1 VLIDFVSAL
10 ARLLTRHGN
19 RVGAV
24 LYASSVGATIPA
36 RGGRDQVLRL
46 IRDLLDQPQLTRAPT
61 TDLRELLDRARRQI
75 KRRSLVFVISD
86 FVSVPGWE
94 RSLELLA
101 RRHEVLAIRL
111 VDPRELE
118 LPDLGPM
125 IVEDAE
131 TGEQLYVDTHDRGF
145 RERFATAVAA
155 RERALAL
162 AFGRA
167 GIDAVTIST
176 DEDLVRAI
184 VRIAARRRMR
194 RA

>member
-1 VLIDFVSAL
+1 
-10 ARLLTRHGN
+10 
-19 RVGAV
+19 
-24 LYASSVGATIPA
+24 
-36 RGGRDQVLRL
+36 VLRL
-46 IRDLLDQPQLTRAPT
+46 IRDLLDQPQLTRAPE

-145 RERFATAVAA
+145 RARFATAVAA
-155 RERALAL
+155 RERALTL

-167 GIDAVTIST
+167 GVDAVTIST

>member
-1 VLIDFVSAL
+1 
-10 ARLLTRHGN
+10 
-19 RVGAV
+19 
-24 LYASSVGATIPA
+24 
-36 RGGRDQVLRL
+36 
-46 IRDLLDQPQLTRAPT
+46 
-61 TDLRELLDRARRQI
+61 
-75 KRRSLVFVISD
+75 
-86 FVSVPGWE
+86 VSVPGWE

-131 TGEQLYVDTHDRGF
+131 TGEQLYVDTHDKGF
-145 RERFATAVAA
+145 RERFATAVGA
-155 RERALAL
+155 RERALTL

-167 GIDAVTIST
+167 GVDAVTIST